1 MPWTP
6 DHPPAAMRHLPEP
19 VLRKAVEIANA
30 LLRDG
35 REEGSAIRIAISKA
49 RLWAR
54 SHGREFP

>member
-1 MPWTP
+1 
-6 DHPPAAMRHLPEP
+6 MRHLPEP

-49 RLWAR
+49 REWAR
-54 SHGREFP
+54 ARDREFP